1 MQKTVIIAGTTGLVG
16 QALLRLAV
24 ADPTVET
31 IYSVGRRPAPFSHP
45 EIKSMVV
52 DFSALPPMPG
62 AQELY
67 LALGTT
73 IKVAGSQ
80 AAFRSIDLD
89 ANLSLAQA
97 AFKAGVRKVGLVSAM
112 GANARSSVF
121 YNRVKGELEDALALM
136 GLDALVLARPS
147 LLLGNRLSL
156 GQPVR
161 RGETLGLALSKA
173 LGFLIPSNYKPIA
186 AESVARALWTTV
198 PLSQGRTVL
207 VSGAMQ

>member
-45 EIKSMVV
+45 KIKSMVV

-97 AFKAGVRKVGLVSAM
+97 AFKAGVRKVGLISAM

>member
-1 MQKTVIIAGTTGLVG
+1 
-16 QALLRLAV
+16 
-24 ADPTVET
+24 
-31 IYSVGRRPAPFSHP
+31 
-45 EIKSMVV
+45 
-52 DFSALPPMPG
+52 MPS

-67 LALGTT
+67 LTLGTT

-97 AFKAGVRKVGLVSAM
+97 AFKAGVRKVGLISAM

>member
-31 IYSVGRRPAPFSHP
+31 IYSVGRLPAPFSHP
-45 EIKSMVV
+45 KIKSMVV
-52 DFSALPPMPG
+52 DFSALAPMPG

-112 GANARSSVF
+112 GANARSKVF